1 MSRNGVGNGVIFLEL
16 LRRGYQVYIG
26 QLGDVEV
33 DSTLGET
40 AVMDIF
46 KKSL

>member
-40 AVMDIF
+40 AVMYIF